1 MVQLGRCQF
10 VRGAALAAIGSA
22 APPMVAIADDRTIYS
37 ELLPAVAPAPSLPPP
52 SLPPQTVMTLP
63 PPLAAP
69 LPNGVSQPAPPVPP
83 SHPAS
88 PPAPATPTSIT
99 TLKARRKAFGG
110 LAEVLVGDDG
120 FEYAV
125 LPASSVDTAPAWLRP
140 SLKSVRVQQRR
151 LSDTEI
157 FTASLVAG
165 ALAEVAKVT
174 LLHPLDT
181 VKTRLQTRAKAES
194 RLNAA
199 FRALDADGSGDVTL
213 DEFVLALERSGIDVE
228 ARGNGPGGLPMPVVR
243 SLFQRYATSGGDTVS
258 YSEFASNFWSREG
271 SAIADGIWDEN
282 ADADD
287 FEFGI
292 GAADDNRAG
301 ERGEGF
307 ALDGLVA
314 QLGWRDVS
322 VVRKPWAGL
331 TPALL
336 TAAPQAGAFAGTRD
350 LLRRELLGVSAS
362 VSWLDSKQ
370 SALLAIVA
378 ANLAY
383 WLIRAPSDVVKQ
395 RRQTGRATARGAV
408 AYVRDGL
415 SAYPVS
421 VLTDLPAILCR
432 TSLYS
437 YWKSSLGSGAAP
449 LAQTE
454 AATVAIAIAVAAITT
469 PLDVLRTTTLQG
481 QLNDT
486 RGKARPVAAIA
497 SAVRT
502 LRARVES
509 DGASVLFAGMVPRVL
524 WNGIVVGAAT
534 PLKSLGF
541 YLARDGVVLLE
552 LFDETT
558 RTTAE
563 SITIG

>member
-243 SLFQRYATSGGDTVS
+243 SLFQRYATSGGVDVRREAVGQRTRWCDKGLPPVPRGRRRFCQSEGDAFGVYIRRAAYS
-258 YSEFASNFWSREG
+258 YSRV
-271 SAIADGIWDEN
+271 
-282 ADADD
+282 
-287 FEFGI
+287 
-292 GAADDNRAG
+292 RAG
-301 ERGEGF
+301 SQDRPA
-307 ALDGLVA
+307 AL
-314 QLGWRDVS
+314 S
-322 VVRKPWAGL
+322 
-331 TPALL
+331 
-336 TAAPQAGAFAGTRD
+336 
-350 LLRRELLGVSAS
+350 
-362 VSWLDSKQ
+362 
-370 SALLAIVA
+370 LAV
-378 ANLAY
+378 
-383 WLIRAPSDVVKQ
+383 
-395 RRQTGRATARGAV
+395 
-408 AYVRDGL
+408 
-415 SAYPVS
+415 
-421 VLTDLPAILCR
+421 
-432 TSLYS
+432 
-437 YWKSSLGSGAAP
+437 
-449 LAQTE
+449 
-454 AATVAIAIAVAAITT
+454 
-469 PLDVLRTTTLQG
+469 
-481 QLNDT
+481 
-486 RGKARPVAAIA
+486 
-497 SAVRT
+497 
-502 LRARVES
+502 
-509 DGASVLFAGMVPRVL
+509 
-524 WNGIVVGAAT
+524 
-534 PLKSLGF
+534 
-541 YLARDGVVLLE
+541 
-552 LFDETT
+552 
-558 RTTAE
+558 
-563 SITIG
+563 